1 MRLRLPALAAQR
13 EWGQALMSLRHLPR
27 PSPPIDTLVRTES
40 PKVQPRT
47 ELSESTR
54 AFLASSRRA
63 VTSRRPSVLLSVFD
77 AAVSDTGIEG
87 AAMKDMRGEVQD
99 DVRRAAF
106 ALDAVVAAVNG
117 TQPPL
122 APCERIYRVPGPAG
136 SSLFLC

>member
-1 MRLRLPALAAQR
+1 M
-13 EWGQALMSLRHLPR
+13 
-27 PSPPIDTLVRTES
+27 
-40 PKVQPRT
+40 
-47 ELSESTR
+47 
-54 AFLASSRRA
+54 
-63 VTSRRPSVLLSVFD
+63 LLSVFD

-99 DVRRAAF
+99 DVAAF